1 MSVECATPIA
11 DETLADYWT
20 GDLATADAVAVE
32 DHVFACSTCAR
43 RLDAVASLGEGL
55 ASLARQGRISGVIS
69 HALLNRLQRD
79 GVIVRVY
86 TLSPGDR
93 VPCAV
98 FPGDDVVVVAMRADL
113 SGVRTVTLRAS
124 GPGDVTVAEIEDVP
138 VSRSGDVLWATPGA
152 VIRQMPSQQV
162 HLTLRAAD
170 REGVLGE
177 YVLDHAGTG

>member
-1 MSVECATPIA
+1 MSVECAAPIA

-20 GDLATADAVAVE
+20 DDLAPPDAAAIE
-32 DHVFACSTCAR
+32 DHVFACSACAR

-79 GVIVRVY
+79 GVTVRLY
-86 TLSPGDR
+86 TLSPGDT

-113 SGVRTVTLRAS
+113 SGVRTVTLRAT
-124 GPGDVTVAEIEDVP
+124 GPGDVTVAEIADVP
-138 VSRSGDVLWATPGA
+138 VSSAGDVLWATPGA
-152 VIRQMPSQQV
+152 VIRQMPSQHV
-162 HLTLRAAD
+162 HLTLRASD
-170 REGVLGE
+170 GTGVLGE
-177 YVLDHAGTG
+177 YVLDHAGTS

>member
-1 MSVECATPIA
+1 MSVECTSPIA

-20 GDLATADAVAVE
+20 GDLEAPAAAAVE
-32 DHVFACSTCAR
+32 EHVFACSSCAR

-79 GVIVRVY
+79 GVTVRFY
-86 TLSPGDR
+86 ALSPGET

-113 SGVRTVTLRAS
+113 SGVRTVNLLAA
-124 GPGDVTVAEIEDVP
+124 GPGDVTFANLSDVP
-138 VSRSGDVLWATPGA
+138 VSSQYDVLWATPGA
-152 VIRQMPSQQV
+152 AIRQMPSQRV
-162 HLTLRAAD
+162 RLTLRSAE

-177 YVLDHAGTG
+177 YVLDHSATP